1 MISNS
6 FKTKIKNF
14 QKILLNSIKLIDN
27 EITIR
32 NRKIDFRHI
41 LYVSFNKFINNTS
54 YNIEVAELNKNVLP
68 VNKNITPQGLNQ
80 KKIKINNELFLKLNN
95 NILNYLYKDKIN
107 YTKNRHI
114 LIDGSQLH
122 LNKCLIKDG
131 FKYGSKR
138 KTFTKA
144 MISGIKD
151 YDNDIPLNYTL
162 NKNMNEREALEQQVN
177 YFNKTDIL
185 ILDRGYPSIKMSK
198 FFCDNNLHYI
208 VRYKK
213 NSVNTK
219 FLIKNNLDEYIFNI
233 NNIKHKIVR
242 YFINNKPYYLL
253 TNLIDMNI
261 EDLKNNYKK
270 RWNIETHFRDLKYIT
285 SLGNITAKKQNTV
298 LQEIYINHL
307 IYILVSFFKKI
318 FIDELMN
325 NLNNIYKL
333 NNKYCIKTFC
343 KDILLILLFKDLNKN
358 NIENIFKIINNIITV
373 KFYNKENRTYE
384 RIIKGPLKKTTY
396 NKK

>member
-1 MISNS
+1 
-6 FKTKIKNF
+6 
-14 QKILLNSIKLIDN
+14 
-27 EITIR
+27 
-32 NRKIDFRHI
+32 
-41 LYVSFNKFINNTS
+41 
-54 YNIEVAELNKNVLP
+54 
-68 VNKNITPQGLNQ
+68 
-80 KKIKINNELFLKLNN
+80 
-95 NILNYLYKDKIN
+95 
-107 YTKNRHI
+107 
-114 LIDGSQLH
+114 
-122 LNKCLIKDG
+122 
-131 FKYGSKR
+131 
-138 KTFTKA
+138 
-144 MISGIKD
+144 
-151 YDNDIPLNYTL
+151 
-162 NKNMNEREALEQQVN
+162 
-177 YFNKTDIL
+177 
-185 ILDRGYPSIKMSK
+185 
-198 FFCDNNLHYI
+198 
-208 VRYKK
+208 
-213 NSVNTK
+213 
-219 FLIKNNLDEYIFNI
+219 
-233 NNIKHKIVR
+233 
-242 YFINNKPYYLL
+242 
-253 TNLIDMNI
+253 MNI